1 MKHTVKKILPY
12 LIFFAALFYGA
23 PLVLTFQ
30 AMPVFLLL
38 VNPLCLIGAGIF
50 YAAKHGFQWYFL
62 IAVPLVFVPTLFTVY
77 NDTAWVYVPAYLVF
91 LAIGQG
97 IGCIFRRGRKAE

>member
-1 MKHTVKKILPY
+1 MKHTVKKMLPY
-12 LIFFAALFYGA
+12 LIFFAALFYGV
-23 PLVLTFQ
+23 PLALPFE
-30 AMPVFLLL
+30 AAPVFLLL

-50 YAAKHGFQWYFL
+50 YAVKHGFQWYFL

-77 NDTAWVYVPAYLVF
+77 NETAWVYVPAYLVI

-97 IGCIFRRGRKAE
+97 IGGMIRQGRKPE